1 MMRKAKDDF
10 ALETGTR
17 LSITDEEDGT
27 FEGILSKKV
36 IGTNGNFTLI
46 LEKCRRVGSN
56 KILPGLQ
63 SFKSTA
69 MTDLKV
75 IDDRYRDDEDQE
87 KKIPE
92 EFLISEK
99 GGIAKKH
106 NKGMNP
112 HLEKLYPPQ
121 MEEILGQLQ
130 IAPPPVLHTLEQ
142 QFLTPRLLP
151 VPLQELAHMTGEKYK
166 DKNVEQFRVIR
177 LYVWSDPQ
185 TPPSLQWCPQ
195 KLYLIDNPAHAEG
208 FEFAFNELTNQ
219 TMIGMSI
226 QCHKIGRAAEL
237 SLLLCSTKTD
247 VFLFD
252 MVKLGSD
259 RVLNNSPLRDLLED
273 GGVMKVVHDSRA
285 VSDLLKH
292 QYDIV
297 LSNVYDTLAAH
308 LVFSC
313 WSTYHGHLPRYTFP
327 LNELVR
333 GYLGIKAQFCY
344 FPHKRAYAQDQDTI
358 IWTKRPLAAHMEMN
372 AVYDVMYLLELQ
384 RLTREA
390 MNRPF
395 LQMTE
400 LLMKDLRDADELENA
415 MKVGNL
421 HKLPENS
428 LKILPNWNPH
438 PEKTNKLGLLE
449 PPFVHQTLCQIDPM
463 VNFSRDVIHQKK
475 APGEYSSHQ
484 K

>member
-1 MMRKAKDDF
+1 MPMEKNLS
-10 ALETGTR
+10 LEIGTR

-36 IGTNGNFTLI
+36 IGTHGNFTLI
-46 LEKCRRVGSN
+46 LEKCRRAGSN

-75 IDDRYRDDEDQE
+75 IENKCDEANLVR
-87 KKIPE
+87 PE
-92 EFLISEK
+92 ELKISDLR

-106 NKGMNP
+106 DRKGMNP

-121 MEEILGQLQ
+121 MEEILSQLQ

-195 KLYLIDNPAHAEG
+195 KLYLIDNPAHLEG
-208 FEFAFNELTNQ
+208 LEFAFNELNNQ
-219 TMIGMSI
+219 TMIGMSM

-237 SLLLCSTKTD
+237 SLLLFSTKTD

-259 RVLNNSPLRDLLED
+259 SLNNSPLRDLLED

-344 FPHKRAYAQDQDTI
+344 FPHKRAYAQDQDTV

-438 PEKTNKLGLLE
+438 PEKTTKLGLLE

-475 APGEYSSHQ
+475 APGEYTGCPN
-484 K
+484 KFG